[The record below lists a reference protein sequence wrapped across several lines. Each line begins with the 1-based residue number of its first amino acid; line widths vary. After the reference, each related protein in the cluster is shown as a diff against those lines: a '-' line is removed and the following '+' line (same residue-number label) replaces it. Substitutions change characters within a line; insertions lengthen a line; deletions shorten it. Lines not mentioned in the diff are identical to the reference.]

1 MMNLNLRK
9 IELTDIQILFEWAND
24 NVTRQMSN
32 DEHIISSKEHDTYIK
47 NILSKKNISQY
58 IFEIEGE
65 PVGTIKEEVDSKQK
79 IIHLSYTISP
89 KHRGK
94 GYSKQLLNIYF
105 FNKKGVFE
113 CLIKKI
119 NIPSIKLVKSVGF
132 KFYNEID
139 DKFIFRYEK
148 SSNSIGILPKNKN
161 ILVLAAHPDDET
173 LGCGAT
179 IRRLHEEGN
188 YIKLITFT
196 DGESSREKLNPENRN
211 MKLSNV
217 CNILGINDYVFGNFP
232 DNSMDTIPLLEI
244 CKFIESQTKNL
255 NPELVFTHFHDDLN
269 IDHQIISKATQIV
282 FRPQIFQSQKILS
295 YYVPSA
301 SDYNFNSHFD
311 GNIFFEINENQLSSK
326 INALNIYDNE
336 MRKFPHSRSY
346 ENITNLSKV
355 WGSNVGC
362 ELAEKFK
369 LIRES
374 I

>member
-1 MMNLNLRK
+1 MNLNLRQ
-9 IELTDIQILFEWAND
+9 IELADIEILFKWAND

-32 DEHIISSKEHDTYIK
+32 DEHLITPEEYQNYIK
-47 NILSKKNISQY
+47 NILSKKNVTQY
-58 IFEIEGE
+58 IFEINSE
-65 PVGTIKEEVDSKQK
+65 PIGTIKEEVDSEENITQ
-79 IIHLSYTISP
+79 LSYTISP
-89 KHRGK
+89 NHRGK
-94 GYSKQLLNIYF
+94 GYSKQLLNLYLF
-105 FNKKGVFE
+105 DKKGNFE

-119 NIPSIKLVKSVGF
+119 NIPSIKLVKSIGF
-132 KFYNEID
+132 KFFDETN
-139 DKFIFRYEK
+139 DKVLFRYEK
-148 SSNSIGILPKNKN
+148 STNSIGITPKNKN

-196 DGESSREKLNPENRN
+196 DGESSREKLNPDNRN
-211 MKLSNV
+211 TKLSRV
-217 CNILGINDYVFGNFP
+217 CEILGINDYVFGNFP
-232 DNSMDTIPLLEI
+232 DNSMDTISLLEI
-244 CKFIESQTKNL
+244 CKFIENQTKDL
-255 NPELVFTHFHDDLN
+255 NPELVLTHFHDDLN
-269 IDHQIISKATQIV
+269 IDHQIISRATQIV

-326 INALNIYDNE
+326 IDALNVYDNE

-346 ENITNLSKV
+346 ENISNLSKV

-362 ELAEKFK
+362 KLAEKFK
-369 LIRES
+369 LVRES
-374 I
+374 V